1 MEKQL
6 LNAFGKVRRR
16 RRRKRSLDIDM
27 DFDLDLDLGNLTR
40 ALTGRDGGMPGPGS
54 VLTSRDLVD
63 AIDSEREG
71 SGEDV
76 ISDDVRFKH
85 FLAIFYDVFFFLKK
99 KVFYFR
105 GTRTALRAAA
115 QRMLLEKG
123 GKMSLKEVGALQTIL

>member
-1 MEKQL
+1 
-6 LNAFGKVRRR
+6 
-16 RRRKRSLDIDM
+16 M

-40 ALTGRDGGMPGPGS
+40 ALTGRGGGMPGPGS
-54 VLTSRDLVD
+54 VLTSRDLMD

-99 KVFYFR
+99 KSFI
-105 GTRTALRAAA
+105 
-115 QRMLLEKG
+115 
-123 GKMSLKEVGALQTIL
+123 SGALEPHSGQRPRGCCSKREGR